1 MIIKRLRARKIKDTR
16 GDKTIEVV
24 LKTDFGKFV
33 ASSPNGKSRGK
44 FEAKPWKKSLASDIE
59 VVNGADVGD
68 LEIESFSDLA
78 VLEKIFKK
86 KVGANTMIAIE
97 YVFLRALARVKGK
110 EVWEVI
116 GSKSSKMPRPVGN
129 VIGGGSHSGNKLRA
143 DFQEFHVIPMSSSIE
158 RNVRILLRAHKN
170 ARRILKNVDSGFRG
184 KENDESAWQCSLS
197 NKNVMEVIIDVKNNV
212 QNEFHEKVDVGL
224 DVAASQFFSRG
235 KYRYKNEK
243 KVRDV
248 KEQVEFM
255 SEVARRFFYIE
266 DPLDENDFAGFS
278 KIKSKGLIVGDD
290 LTVTNLSRIK
300 KAVKQKSVNAVILKP
315 NQNGS
320 LIALKKIVEYCRREK
335 IKMIFSHRSGETS
348 DNILADLAFGF
359 GADFIKTGVT
369 GRGRRE
375 KLKRL
380 VEIERSLM

>member
-1 MIIKRLRARKIKDTR
+1 
-16 GDKTIEVV
+16 
-24 LKTDFGKFV
+24 
-33 ASSPNGKSRGK
+33 
-44 FEAKPWKKSLASDIE
+44 
-59 VVNGADVGD
+59 
-68 LEIESFSDLA
+68 
-78 VLEKIFKK
+78 
-86 KVGANTMIAIE
+86 
-97 YVFLRALARVKGK
+97 
-110 EVWEVI
+110 
-116 GSKSSKMPRPVGN
+116 
-129 VIGGGSHSGNKLRA
+129 
-143 DFQEFHVIPMSSSIE
+143 
-158 RNVRILLRAHKN
+158 
-170 ARRILKNVDSGFRG
+170 
-184 KENDESAWQCSLS
+184 
-197 NKNVMEVIIDVKNNV
+197 
-212 QNEFHEKVDVGL
+212 
-224 DVAASQFFSRG
+224 
-235 KYRYKNEK
+235 
-243 KVRDV
+243 
-248 KEQVEFM
+248 M